1 MSSEAPVDV
10 GNLLKILTVDFKNF
24 ILLPYVL
31 LNTYSLE
38 QLVEDSTK
46 KDVIDNVVNNRYLI
60 ISSAFQLFCILAVLN
75 VVKYYVSNILE
86 FLYVKIYDFAFG
98 DLNFDLATPNL
109 FMHVIEQLN
118 PNSHVLDFGCGN
130 GICYTNRR
138 IKQII
143 ESKNLKIHGID
154 INQAYIKKCIKRIKT
169 MDLKK
174 NVMAEYKD
182 LFTLIID
189 KEADKYDYIVLSE
202 SAPLIDDEL
211 LNMMIKHMKDK
222 LLKKDGQIIFINN
235 LTENSSKFM
244 VWIKPLFKY
253 IISIDFGRIL
263 CRRNFE
269 NFAKQNDMNLK
280 FELITKMSCY
290 DIMKYFNVYFLS
302 GILYL
307 AGLKNYDVEQYQ
319 IIFTH
324 NNNKKKN

>member
-1 MSSEAPVDV
+1 MSSESPVDISH
-10 GNLLKILTVDFKNF
+10 LLKMLTSDFKNF

-60 ISSAFQLFCILAVLN
+60 ISSAIQLMFILALLN

-86 FLYVKIYDFAFG
+86 FMYVKIYDFTFG

-109 FMHVIEQLN
+109 FMHVIEQLKSDSN
-118 PNSHVLDFGCGN
+118 VFDFGCGN

-143 ESKNLKIHGID
+143 QSKNLKIHGID
-154 INQAYIKKCIKRIKT
+154 INKAYIKKCIKRIKT

-174 NVMAEYKD
+174 QVLIEYKD
-182 LFTLIID
+182 VFTLIIE
-189 KEADKYDYIVLSE
+189 KEEDKYDYIVLSE

-211 LNMMIKHMKDK
+211 LNMMIRHMKEK

-263 CRRNFE
+263 CRQNFE

-280 FELITKMSCY
+280 FQLISKMSCY
-290 DIMKYFNVYFLS
+290 EIMKYFNVYFLS
-302 GILYL
+302 GVLYML
-307 AGLKNYDVEQYQ
+307 GLKNYDVEQYQ
-319 IIFTH
+319 IIFT
-324 NNNKKKN
+324 NNEKKKN